1 MALAILIVIAI
12 VLRIPHLTG
21 SFWLDE
27 AAQALESSRP
37 FTQQLL
43 IRGDFQPPLIHY
55 LTHFSLYFSDSEW
68 WLRTIAA
75 LIPGLITIGVFYKIT
90 NLWFSKK
97 VAIWSTLLLTTSS
110 FHIFFSQELRPYSLP
125 AMFAL
130 LSWYFLN
137 KENNFKN
144 LAIFTLATIGGLY
157 SSYLYPLVLITQ
169 GLWTIIFRKKTWQ
182 KFLTTAILSALAFLP
197 WMPSFLDQ
205 LSAGGDVR
213 EQLPGWDQVVS
224 LTQGK
229 AIFLTLGKFLFGL
242 DKIDLTP
249 LVFLSLLSLLLIG
262 LCLGKDLYL
271 EIKKEN
277 NHFTKVKNKYLQV
290 LLIFFTPLLLA
301 WLISFAVPVL
311 SPKRVLYLLPFFYLL
326 IVAPLDF
333 LPKKT
338 APVLLILTVF
348 FINIFTTTHYYFD
361 KNLQREDWR
370 TLHTQIIKRFE
381 DKNAIAVFSHPE
393 AFSPWRW
400 YDGTDFPSLATG
412 TLSVSQVPDLSEKF
426 KVINDYQYVLVFD
439 YLRTLSDPENKIMET
454 VSSFGFKEIEVIDT
468 PNIGF
473 VRIYARPEA
482 VLSSLDQE
490 F

>member
-1 MALAILIVIAI
+1 M
-12 VLRIPHLTG
+12 
-21 SFWLDE
+21 
-27 AAQALESSRP
+27 
-37 FTQQLL
+37 FT
-43 IRGDFQPPLIHY
+43 
-55 LTHFSLYFSDSEW
+55 
-68 WLRTIAA
+68 
-75 LIPGLITIGVFYKIT
+75 
-90 NLWFSKK
+90 
-97 VAIWSTLLLTTSS
+97 
-110 FHIFFSQELRPYSLP
+110 
-125 AMFAL
+125 L

-137 KENNFKN
+137 KEANLKN
-144 LAIFTLATIGGLY
+144 LSFFTLTTIAGLY
-157 SSYLYPLVLITQ
+157 SSYLYPLVAISQ
-169 GLWTIIFRKKTWQ
+169 GLFVIIFKRQIWQ

-197 WMPSFLDQ
+197 WTPSFLDQ

-242 DKIDLTP
+242 DKIDPTP

-262 LCLGKDLYL
+262 LCLGKDFYL

-277 NHFTKVKNKYLQV
+277 NHFAKVKNNYLQV
-290 LLIFFTPLLLA
+290 LLIFFVPLLLA
-301 WLISFAVPVL
+301 WVISFVVPVL

-326 IVAPLDF
+326 ISAPLDF

-338 APVLLILTVF
+338 APVLLVLTVF
-348 FINIFTTTHYYFD
+348 LLNIFTTTHYYFN

-370 TLHTQIIKRFE
+370 TLHAQIVKRFE
-381 DKNAIAVFSHPE
+381 NKKAIALFSHPE

-400 YDGTDFPSLATG
+400 YDGNDFPSLATG
-412 TLSVSQVPDLSEKF
+412 TLSVSQVSDLSEKF

-439 YLRTLSDPENKIMET
+439 YLRTLSDPENKIPAT

-473 VRIYARPEA
+473 VRIYAKPEA